1 MFTQR
6 ITFFYHNLS
15 LLYIIITLIITKSV
29 YTDLSS

>member
-6 ITFFYHNLS
+6 IIFFYHNLS